1 MVLMSK
7 PWSRHFFNYHQDM
20 GEQFELNLHPTDRQ
34 PTESDP
40 NADVDTMSQPELL
53 TLQASLERQIQQA
66 KRTEPS
72 DVAELLPRLE
82 RVEDRLTAMQSP
94 EVN

>member
-7 PWSRHFFNYHQDM
+7 PWSRHFFNYREDM

-40 NADVDTMSQPELL
+40 NADVDTLSQSELL
-53 TLQASLERQIQQA
+53 KLQASLTSQIQLA
-66 KRTEPS
+66 RRTEPS
-72 DVAELLPRLE
+72 DVAELQTRLE
-82 RVEDRLTAMQSP
+82 RVEGRLAGMQSP

>member
-1 MVLMSK
+1 
-7 PWSRHFFNYHQDM
+7 M

-53 TLQASLERQIQQA
+53 KLQASLESQIQQA

-72 DVAELLPRLE
+72 AVAELLPRLE
-82 RVEDRLTAMQSP
+82 RVEARLAAVSSP
-94 EVN
+94 EVHRSA

>member
-1 MVLMSK
+1 MVQMSK
-7 PWSRHFFNYHQDM
+7 PWSRHFFNDRHDM

-53 TLQASLERQIQQA
+53 ELQASLTSQILLA
-66 KRTEPS
+66 RRTEPS
-72 DVAELLPRLE
+72 YAAELQTRLE
-82 RVEDRLTAMQSP
+82 RVEVRLIATQSP

>member
-1 MVLMSK
+1 MVQMSK
-7 PWSRHFFNYHQDM
+7 PWSRHFFNDRHDM

-53 TLQASLERQIQQA
+53 ELQASLTSQIQLA
-66 KRTEPS
+66 RRTEPS

-82 RVEDRLTAMQSP
+82 RVEGRLAGMQSP